1 MAKANWLSLGGVG
14 GGLIAFVVV
23 SVGVCAGADEPG
35 KLRYLAA
42 EERTVAYRIEIT
54 ADRDDCVETLEGIVT
69 YQIKPG
75 RHELIQADY
84 SGGLSKSTKSKPSES
99 PSRFGVSRFGPRMFG
114 PSRALSPFSR
124 PTFRGLT
131 KTKNQVTLTSLG
143 EIQSL
148 EGDSQLPYLLG
159 NASLL
164 VFEALPEAEKE
175 SWSVT
180 SGISITEEDGRRG
193 LPYRMPFD
201 TESPKRRTAGSE
213 VVTYQTR
220 SVEGPLVV
228 VDKTYR
234 LDSPAVNDRVCGF
247 EINGLG
253 TWVFN
258 RELGV
263 SESLDLKQKLVMSR
277 KNTTTTIPMTLTY
290 RRLSESEL
298 KVHQEE
304 EKRKQEE
311 AKQQLAEMKEKQANT
326 PLTAKEIEKLL
337 ANLKSDNVSSV
348 LMALQTL
355 QNKNP
360 KRPDPRIA
368 MAVDSLRNHENTFV
382 QQRVEKVAEKWP
394 LPEGVLSVTDLKR
407 TWSDSSGTF
416 TVEAEFLG
424 LEKDTVRLR
433 RADGKEL
440 EVPLDQLSE
449 ADQKAARKL
458 AEAPTPVIDN
468 PFE

>member
-1 MAKANWLSLGGVG
+1 MASANWLSLGGVG
-14 GGLIAFVVV
+14 RGVVAFLVV
-23 SVGVCAGADEPG
+23 SAGMSARAESPG

-54 ADRDDCVETLEGIVT
+54 ADRDDCVETLEGVVT

-75 RHELIQADY
+75 QHELIQVDY
-84 SGGLSKSTKSKPSES
+84 SGGLSKSTKAKPSQS
-99 PSRFGVSRFGPRMFG
+99 SSRFGMPRFGPRMFG

-124 PTFRGLT
+124 PAFRGLT
-131 KTKNQVTLTSLG
+131 KTKSQLTLTPLG
-143 EIQSL
+143 EIQSM

-164 VFEALPEAEKE
+164 IFEALPEAEKE

-193 LPYRMPFD
+193 LPYRMPFE
-201 TESPKRRTAGSE
+201 TESPKRRTTGSE

-220 SVEGPLVV
+220 SVEGPLLT

-234 LDSPAVNDRVCGF
+234 LDSPAVNERVSGF

-253 TWVFN
+253 AWVFN

-263 SESLDLKQKLVMSR
+263 PESLDLKQKLVISR

-311 AKQQLAEMKEKQANT
+311 TQKRLAEMKEKQANT
-326 PLTAKEIEKLL
+326 PLTAKEIEKVL
-337 ANLKSDNVSSV
+337 ANLESDNVSSV

-360 KRPDPRIA
+360 NKPDPRIA
-368 MAVDSLRNHENTFV
+368 LAVDSLRNHENTFV

-407 TWSDSSGTF
+407 TWSDSTGAF

-424 LEKDTVRLR
+424 LEDGTVRLKR
-433 RADGKEL
+433 DDGKVL
-440 EVPLDQLSE
+440 EVPLDRLSE
-449 ADQKAARKL
+449 ADQKTAREL
-458 AEAPTPVIDN
+458 AEAARPVIDN
-468 PFE
+468 PFD